1 VIQRIKNCIEKYD
14 DILSWKIWENIKT
27 KSNSFGSFQ
36 LWTSLIFTAV
46 FYLPFLGHG
55 IHKIGFLYF
64 GDVIGLW
71 VPQLFNSHLFNNEF
85 IFKGV
90 DFFTH
95 GGASEY
101 FLRPNILTYNPL
113 ILLLSYIIDADN
125 LVRTLRFC
133 FGLFVLHSFLACFF
147 AQKLCARFL
156 NFDKYLS
163 LFTAVCFSFS
173 LFFINNLGFVP
184 FFFIGCLMPV
194 CIYALLSCAKKFN
207 ITSVLLSSFLIVTIY
222 TSGYLVLSVFV
233 VGVSLI
239 FCCFH
244 FYINNQFKIR
254 NILRILTPFIIASLI
269 TLPLYIAISDFHDI
283 VMPHKKSLAA
293 AAHVLGT
300 NPNIS
305 LRFLSNALP
314 FPGGEKQYIAIGL
327 IPISILLIFIFSY
340 SSNKNK
346 IEDQNNKLAIF
357 GFGLFLIVFFA
368 CLGIYS
374 PFSYFM
380 YKTPII
386 GQTHLYTRYL
396 IPLTLLL
403 FITLAILLNFITK
416 QRDESVLKKLL
427 FLILLSFLI
436 LSSFSYLEKPLKGLT
451 GGYFIFELMLAITFI
466 SCLLLIKNNRVIV
479 VISTIL
485 IFSSS
490 LMWFYKLSFGNLSN
504 RNNEIIHELVH
515 KNYHNENKL
524 VSYFKNN
531 SEREIVKIA
540 DITPNFKENY
550 FMKNMPWLL
559 RGKINIS
566 SYYGYEVHLA
576 RDIKYHQKSPYMR
589 LDNNFVFTPN
599 IEWLKKTG
607 AEFIIFERGFEKK
620 NEELLKL
627 VDDKTILELPHNTV
641 VARLKFQEPVN
652 TISNNGY
659 VRILSE
665 DRSVNVTN
673 FNTNNANYIAF
684 DTDSKEPLSAQY
696 LFWPNKHMK
705 PYVNGKKFEFERVE
719 DLDVLNIPAGKN
731 KVEII
736 YKNTVLDIFLVLY
749 FGFLAVFA
757 IFILWRIALLG
768 TRIKNKLIKS

>member
-1 VIQRIKNCIEKYD
+1 MIEKIKNCIEKYD
-14 DILSWKIWENIKT
+14 DILSWKIWENIKA
-27 KSNSFGSFQ
+27 KSASFGSFQ
-36 LWTSLIFTAV
+36 LWASLLFTLV
-46 FYLPFLGHG
+46 FYLPFIGHS
-55 IHKIGFLYF
+55 IRKVGFLYF
-64 GDVIGLW
+64 GDNIGLW
-71 VPQLFNSHLFNNEF
+71 IPQLFNSHFFNNEF
-85 IFKGV
+85 IFKGI

-113 ILLLSYIIDADN
+113 ILLLSYIVDAGN
-125 LVRTLRFC
+125 LVRTLWFF

-147 AQKLCARFL
+147 TQKLCARFL

-194 CIYALLSCAKKFN
+194 CIYALLSCAEKFN
-207 ITSVLLSSFLIVTIY
+207 ISSILLSSFLMVTIY

-233 VGVSLI
+233 IGVSLI
-239 FCCFH
+239 FCCFY

-254 NILRILTPFIIASLI
+254 NILRILAPFIIASLI

-305 LRFLSNALP
+305 LRLLSNSLP
-314 FPGGEKQYIAIGL
+314 FPGGEKQDIAIGL

-346 IEDQNNKLAIF
+346 IENKNAKLAIF
-357 GFGLFLIVFFA
+357 GFVLFAIVFFA
-368 CLGIYS
+368 CLGVYS

-380 YKTPII
+380 YITPII
-386 GQTHLYTRYL
+386 GKTHLYTRYL

-403 FITLAILLNFITK
+403 FITLAILLDFITK
-416 QRDESVLKKLL
+416 QKEESVLKKLL

-436 LSSFSYLEKPLKGLT
+436 LSSFSYLENPLKGLT
-451 GGYFIFELMLAITFI
+451 SGYFFFELMLVISFI
-466 SCLLLIKNNRVIV
+466 SCLILIKNNRVIV
-479 VISTIL
+479 LISTIF

-504 RNNEIIHELVH
+504 RNNEIIYELLH

-524 VSYFKNN
+524 VNYLKNN
-531 SEREIVKIA
+531 SKREIVKIA

-576 RDIKYHQKSPYMR
+576 RDVKYHQKSPYMR
-589 LDNNFVFTPN
+589 LDKNFVFTPN

-607 AEFIIFERGFEKK
+607 AEFVIFEKGFEKK

-641 VARLKFQEPVN
+641 VARLKFQEPAN

-665 DRSVNVTN
+665 DGNANVTN

-684 DTDSKEPLSAQY
+684 DTYSKESLSAQY

-705 PYVNGKKFEFERVE
+705 PYINGEKLEFDRIE
-719 DLDVLNIPAGKN
+719 DLDVISVPEGKN

-736 YKNTVLDIFLVLY
+736 YKNTVLDVFLTLY
-749 FGFLAVFA
+749 FSFLAIFSL
-757 IFILWRIALLG
+757 FILWQTALFG
-768 TRIKNKLIKS
+768 VRIKNRLIKS